1 MTIQQQKVVNK
12 IQKEINKAYDGVSEY
27 AETLEATDV
36 ITDHLYKIEQL
47 IDKLKEMI

>member
-1 MTIQQQKVVNK
+1 MTTQQQKVIDK
-12 IQKEINKAYDGVSEY
+12 IQKEIDKAYDGVSEY

-36 ITDHLYKIEQL
+36 ITDHLDKICQL